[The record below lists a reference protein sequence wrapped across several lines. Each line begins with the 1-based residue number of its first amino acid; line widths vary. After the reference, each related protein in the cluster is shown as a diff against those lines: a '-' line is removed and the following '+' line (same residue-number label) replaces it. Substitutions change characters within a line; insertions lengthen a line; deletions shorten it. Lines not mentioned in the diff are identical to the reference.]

1 MKIKLF
7 SILIYL
13 FLIAPSYS
21 TEKIAYL
28 DVEKIM
34 QDSIAGKSII
44 SQLKKKKGN
53 FYNENKKKRKRKFWK
68 RKKTNFTEKYS

>member
-7 SILIYL
+7 SILIFL
-13 FLIAPSYS
+13 FLFVPSYS

-44 SQLKKKKGN
+44 SQLKKKGKLL
-53 FYNENKKKRKRKFWK
+53 
-68 RKKTNFTEKYS
+68 